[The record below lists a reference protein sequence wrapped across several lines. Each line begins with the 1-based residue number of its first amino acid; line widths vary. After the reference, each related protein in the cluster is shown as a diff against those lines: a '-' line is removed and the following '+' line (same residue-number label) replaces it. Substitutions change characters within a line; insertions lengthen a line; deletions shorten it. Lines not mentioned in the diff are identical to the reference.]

1 MKLKI
6 KGYHVVK
13 LELGTDSHVSP
24 NSTNDDL
31 SFQIGQFYNDKV
43 SNEFMLGF
51 KVSISRVELQLNLE
65 MRFIFEADSNI
76 DEEFKQSSFPKINA
90 PAIAFPYLRAFIST
104 LTMQAGYETLMLP
117 SFNFVE
123 IAKKDC

>member
-6 KGYHVVK
+6 KGYQVVK

-123 IAKKDC
+123 IAKKNC

>member
-6 KGYHVVK
+6 KGYQVVK

>member
-6 KGYHVVK
+6 KGYQVVK

-24 NSTNDDL
+24 NS
-31 SFQIGQFYNDKV
+31 

-123 IAKKDC
+123 IAKKNC

>member
-6 KGYHVVK
+6 KGYQVVK

-123 IAKKDC
+123 IAKKDS